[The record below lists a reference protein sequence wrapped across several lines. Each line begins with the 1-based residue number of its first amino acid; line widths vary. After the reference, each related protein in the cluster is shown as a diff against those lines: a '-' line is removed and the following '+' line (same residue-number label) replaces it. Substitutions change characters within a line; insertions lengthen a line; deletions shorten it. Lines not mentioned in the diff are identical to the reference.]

1 MIHRDFLAGLG
12 ETGTVTLNR
21 ADCEA
26 VGIECPDH
34 SRQITVEELR
44 EAVDLHEAAQA
55 AIDVPGQEPDEA
67 DSDDDQSSTAKRQA
81 KRKAAAKK

>member
-26 VGIECPDH
+26 VGIECPEQ

-44 EAVDLHEAAQA
+44 KAVAAHEAAQEEV
-55 AIDVPGQEPDEA
+55 DVPGQQSENDAGDDEKP
-67 DSDDDQSSTAKRQA
+67 STAKRQT
-81 KRKAAAKK
+81 KRKAAAEK